1 MKDGEKKK
9 IDLGRTGKITYI
21 RSKDDKYV
29 QIAIEAPDKG
39 LDKSDLGAIIDAL
52 RKIRDKMER

>member
-1 MKDGEKKK
+1 MKDGEKK
-9 IDLGRTGKITYI
+9 IDLGKTGKITYLK
-21 RSKDDKYV
+21 SKDDKHV
-29 QIAIEAPDKG
+29 QISIEAPDKG